1 MSDSFGMLTQIIC
14 HSLAQWNAERVERAV
29 SRISLGVVVA
39 YQFMF
44 EYKLHFSVFTLYSEH
59 AEIGGTMLE
68 KVGGTLNVIP

>member
-1 MSDSFGMLTQIIC
+1 MVANVPRLC
-14 HSLAQWNAERVERAV
+14 VV
-29 SRISLGVVVA
+29 PVLGVVVA